1 MKIKDLAKVDRPR
14 EKLEKYGPDK
24 LTNPEILA
32 VLLGSGIKGLNVIE
46 LSKKIVKMIER
57 TGANKISLDSLLKE
71 RGLGKV
77 KALQVIAALEIGK
90 RLNSEQKPE
99 ILSAEDIWNLCVDI
113 RNLKKEHFVAFY
125 LDTQSRLIERQII
138 SIGTLNASLVHPREV
153 FEPAVVLH
161 AASIIVAHNH
171 PSGDI
176 KPSDDDLAI
185 TRRLIEAGKVLGIEL
200 VDHIIFSTSGFLSLK
215 DKSCLSGSL
224 VDFRQ

>member
-14 EKLEKYGPDK
+14 EKLEKYGSDK
-24 LTNPEILA
+24 LTNPELLA

-57 TGANKISLDSLLKE
+57 TGADKISLENLLKE
-71 RGLGKV
+71 KGLGKA
-77 KALQVIAALEIGK
+77 KALQVIAALEFGK
-90 RLNSEQKPE
+90 RLNSGQKPE
-99 ILSAEDIWNLCVDI
+99 ILSAEDVWKLSTDI
-113 RNLKKEHFVAFY
+113 RNSKKEHFLAFY
-125 LDTQSRLIERQII
+125 LDAQNKLIERQII

-153 FEPAVVLH
+153 FEPAITLH

-185 TRRLIEAGKVLGIEL
+185 TKRLIEAGKILGIEL
-200 VDHIIFSTSGFLSLK
+200 VDHIIFSESGFLSLR
-215 DKSCLSGSL
+215 DKNLI
-224 VDFRQ
+224 